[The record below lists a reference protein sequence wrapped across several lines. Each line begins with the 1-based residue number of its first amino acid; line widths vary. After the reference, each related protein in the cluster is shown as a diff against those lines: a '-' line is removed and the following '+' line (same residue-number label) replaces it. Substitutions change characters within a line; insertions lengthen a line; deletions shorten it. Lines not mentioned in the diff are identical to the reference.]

1 MPIGAVIRASCS
13 APQRLRQRNRRWG
26 KGLVAF
32 QASLW
37 VQNQRTPVAAA
48 TAGRPVLKPKLSG
61 SQATLCSQLGKAR
74 RL

>member
-1 MPIGAVIRASCS
+1 MPIGAVISASSS
-13 APQRLRQRNRRWG
+13 APQRLRQRNRRCG

-37 VQNQRTPVAAA
+37 VQNQRTPVAWA
-48 TAGRPVLKPKLSG
+48 TAGNPAAKPKLSG
-61 SQATLCSQLGKAR
+61 SQHSSWRHSGKAL